1 MPPPALPDDLVDQV
15 LLRFPPEEPEL
26 LVCVALV
33 CKRWFRLISD
43 PHFRRRFR
51 ELHRAA
57 PMLGFFCT
65 DYHFSRFVPTFS
77 APLPHAIPGD
87 WRAVDARHG
96 RVLFNT
102 VACWDDFTFFVS
114 GEDLVVWY
122 PVTGEQHRLPNLS
135 EHMYP
140 HQFPFH
146 CHWTAAVLCASAEG
160 GCDHLDCGRGPF
172 LVVFVCTS
180 STEAFVSVYSSETGA
195 WSGPASAQLRRA
207 GVHLAKPSALVGKA
221 LHFISGDCG
230 TTKILKYVLGTQ
242 EISLIHLP
250 KKPYRHIALMTM
262 ADGGLGFAAVHGF
275 KLDLWSGVSG
285 TKGYA
290 KWAQSQAIDLETIGT
305 LSVSFETVC
314 CIDGVAA
321 ILMGNDKT
329 CVIINLK
336 SGQIRKITEGRIAYP
351 VVPYTSFYTPA
362 LGAATTCEGPR
373 EGSSSA

>member
-1 MPPPALPDDLVDQV
+1 MPPP
-15 LLRFPPEEPEL
+15 PEL
-26 LVCVALV
+26 LVRAALV

-65 DYHFSRFVPTFS
+65 DHLASRFVPTSS

-96 RVLFNT
+96 RVLLNT
-102 VACWDDFTFFVS
+102 AACWDDFTFFGS
-114 GEDLVVWY
+114 GEDLVVWD
-122 PVTGEQHRLPNLS
+122 PVTGEQHQAVGAHVPTPVPVLLPLDRGGAMCPGGGRLRSSLS
-135 EHMYP
+135 TRRRLVHG
-140 HQFPFH
+140 
-146 CHWTAAVLCASAEG
+146 AVQPLLSSA
-160 GCDHLDCGRGPF
+160 
-172 LVVFVCTS
+172 V
-180 STEAFVSVYSSETGA
+180 
-195 WSGPASAQLRRA
+195 PASIWQ
-207 GVHLAKPSALVGKA
+207 SLVPLWGR
-221 LHFISGDCG
+221 
-230 TTKILKYVLGTQ
+230 Q

-262 ADGGLGFAAVHGF
+262 ADGGLGFAAVHGL
-275 KLDLWSGVSG
+275 KLDLWSMVSG

-314 CIDGVAA
+314 CIDGVAP

-329 CVIINLK
+329 YVIINLK
-336 SGQIRKITEGRIAYP
+336 SGQIRKIAEGRITYP